1 MKYKSSDEEV
11 ETLGDI
17 GFNDRVVMEKR
28 QRVQWLDLPT
38 GLWTMIARHLI
49 NLDNTTF
56 EIRRFRS
63 VCKTWR
69 SAHPLPQHKPFA
81 IPLGTGKS
89 CLLQTKIYRL
99 EPVSHE
105 PHNDQD
111 PSISSSK
118 GWIIMSK
125 SVLLPFLNPFS
136 GYPISNTPHTSSS
149 DTSPRVLNIMN
160 FKAVELI
167 EAFNL
172 SGNPNSNNDC
182 KVVLFPSFHVE
193 DRMMCALFH
202 DDGKL
207 YVRQTRDKKWT
218 MMNLNYYDGFHSYHD
233 IIIHKRQIYVIDNL
247 GTIFWIN
254 PSSLKL
260 VQFTQPLW
268 MWHNGKKKKMVECG
282 GILYVVDMIIRG
294 FSLHEEVDIKV
305 YKVNEES
312 GRWEVV
318 KNLGDVVFV
327 LGKDSNFS
335 LSAQDYHGFEG
346 NCIYFHISTHEGRI
360 FCFSLKDSM
369 LKTPNPLW
377 PCPSLFNH

>member
-11 ETLGDI
+11 ETFGDI

-28 QRVQWLDLPT
+28 QRVQWLDLPR
-38 GLWTMIARHLI
+38 GLWTVIAKHLI

-63 VCKTWR
+63 ICKTWR

-81 IPLGTGKS
+81 IPLGNGKS

-99 EPVSHE
+99 EPLSHE
-105 PHNDQD
+105 PHIDQD

-118 GWIIMSK
+118 GWIIMSE
-125 SVLLPFLNPFS
+125 SVPPLRLLNPFT
-136 GYPISNTPHTSSS
+136 GYPISNTHICSS

-172 SGNPNSNNDC
+172 SGNSNNDC
-182 KVVLFPSFHVE
+182 KVVLFTSFHVE
-193 DRMMCALFH
+193 DRMMCALF

-207 YVRQTRDKKWT
+207 YVRKTGDKKWT
-218 MMNLNYYDGFHSYHD
+218 MMKLDYYYDGFHSYDD
-233 IIIHKRQIYVIDNL
+233 IIMHKGQIYVIDNL
-247 GTIFWIN
+247 GTISWIN

-268 MWHNGKKKKMVECG
+268 WWHNGKVKKMVECG
-282 GILYVVDMIIRG
+282 GILYVVDMINISAR
-294 FSLHEEVDIKV
+294 SLHEKVDIKV

-346 NCIYFHISTHEGRI
+346 NCIYFHFSSHEGRI
-360 FCFSLKDSM
+360 LCFSLKDSM
-369 LKTPNPLW
+369 LKTPDYLW